1 MLVCRS
7 MHERY
12 GVLLVHLSPLK
23 YTPNSQLTKVCSKVQ
38 AIDFYIFF
46 IGFNEKKT
54 VDRISDTLLVADRRF
69 PLIGLMNVTRL
80 GPVHSTSA

>member
-1 MLVCRS
+1 MPATTATTMLVCRS
-7 MHERY
+7 MPPVPSIATTHERY

-46 IGFNEKKT
+46 IGFNEKK
-54 VDRISDTLLVADRRF
+54 
-69 PLIGLMNVTRL
+69 PLIASVTRYW
-80 GPVHSTSA
+80 